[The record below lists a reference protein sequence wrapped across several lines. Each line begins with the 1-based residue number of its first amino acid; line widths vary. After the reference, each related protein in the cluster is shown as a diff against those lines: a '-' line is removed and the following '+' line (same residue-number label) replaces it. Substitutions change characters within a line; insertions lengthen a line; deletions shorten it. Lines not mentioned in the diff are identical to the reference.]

1 MENGIANL
9 LGALS
14 LAVMDRI
21 EQGAREVIGRGGE
34 TPAALVVIGYG
45 QGMTNDKL
53 RGVFEDL
60 GLEDVSS
67 VLSSGNILFRTSGQ
81 DVTALEDRV
90 QQALSTHLGIPGLTI
105 VRELCELSALVDSDP
120 FRGLTHGPESYL
132 TVTFLKRP
140 AHDPVALPAPSGNTI
155 RSVRYDAAA
164 RAVLAITDNSE
175 PERARGFMLWL
186 EGSYGTGITT
196 RSWLTVKRI
205 VRKIE
210 G

>member
-1 MENGIANL
+1 MTARYAAMLRGIA
-9 LGALS
+9 
-14 LAVMDRI
+14 
-21 EQGAREVIGRGGE
+21 
-34 TPAALVVIGYG
+34 PAFPN
-45 QGMTNDKL
+45 MTNDKL

-164 RAVLAITDNSE
+164 RAFLAVVDNTD
-175 PERARGFMLWL
+175 PARASRYLTWL
-186 EGSYGTGITT
+186 ERTHGTDVTT
-196 RSWLTVKRI
+196 RSWLTVRRI
-205 VRKIE
+205 VDRLGRADRPE
-210 G
+210 PPASPSPDVFR